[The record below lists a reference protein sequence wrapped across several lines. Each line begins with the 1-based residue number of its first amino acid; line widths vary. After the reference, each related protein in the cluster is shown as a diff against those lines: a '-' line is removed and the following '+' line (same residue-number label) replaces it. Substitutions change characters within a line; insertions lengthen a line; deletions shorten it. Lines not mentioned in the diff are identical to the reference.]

1 MFTLGEMRTQT
12 ADLGDDAK
20 VIIITKEGRHASMTL
35 GEHREH
41 SKDGKDETEI
51 RLMDQNSGLFCEVRG
66 FRIEDGNVML
76 TQGDMIESE
85 KVDEADPD

>member
-12 ADLGDDAK
+12 NDLCDDVE
-20 VIIITKEGRHASMTL
+20 VIIITAEGRHTAMTL

-41 SKDGKDETEI
+41 SKEGKDENEI

-76 TQGDMIESE
+76 TQGDVIESE
-85 KVDEADPD
+85 KADEADTD